1 MKSYGSKKQKNI
13 HKRSQEEK
21 IDPKITRPCVSTF
34 AQNKT
39 MNINL
44 FMCSYSESL
53 KFHFSWGKNDFMHWN
68 SLTKLL
74 YSDSTI

>member
-1 MKSYGSKKQKNI
+1 MHKRTKQK
-13 HKRSQEEK
+13 SQEEK

-53 KFHFSWGKNDFMHWN
+53 KFHFSWGKNDFMYWN

-74 YSDSTI
+74 YSDLTI